1 MPENAT
7 IIEMRIYTAHVGKAA
22 AFVALYREKGLPI
35 QEPIQGG
42 LLGMYRT
49 EFGPMNQIILL
60 WEYPD
65 HAARDAR
72 RAALLEA
79 PGWTDFLREA
89 APLIQSE
96 ESRLLLP
103 A

>member
-1 MPENAT
+1 M
-7 IIEMRIYTAHVGKAA
+7 IVEMRTYTAHVGQAA

-35 QEPIQGG
+35 QEPIQGR
-42 LLGMYRT
+42 LLGLYRT
-49 EFGPMNQIILL
+49 EFGPMNQIVLL
-60 WEYPD
+60 WEYPY

-72 RAALLEA
+72 RAELLQA
-79 PGWTDFLREA
+79 PGWMDFLREA

-96 ESRLLLP
+96 ESRLLVP

>member
-1 MPENAT
+1 M
-7 IIEMRIYTAHVGKAA
+7 IVEMRIYTAHVGQAA
-22 AFVALYREKGLPI
+22 AFAALYREKGLPI
-35 QEPIQGG
+35 QEPIQGR

-49 EFGPMNQIILL
+49 EFGPMNQVILL

-72 RAALLEA
+72 RDALMKA
-79 PGWTDFLREA
+79 PGWADFLRES
-89 APLIQSE
+89 APLVQSE
-96 ESRLLLP
+96 ESRLLVP

>member
-1 MPENAT
+1 V
-7 IIEMRIYTAHVGKAA
+7 IVEMRIYTTYVGKAG

-35 QEPIQGG
+35 QEPIQGK
-42 LLGMYRT
+42 LLGLYQT
-49 EFGPMNQIILL
+49 EFGPMNQVILL

-72 RAALLEA
+72 RVELAKA
-79 PGWTDFLREA
+79 PGWMDFLREA
-89 APLIQSE
+89 APMVQSE